1 MIGMKDRRPYVE
13 ERWASLYLA
22 APSAARRAAGHRGF
36 TLIELLVVIAIIAIL
51 AALLL
56 PALSQAK
63 SRAKVASCTSIYRQ
77 WGIVANLYA
86 TDSREFLPS
95 FPLYRGTGFNSW
107 DVATN
112 MPAGL
117 QPYGLNAPMWF
128 CPVRPED
135 FDAANAYSLKTFGHS
150 LSTINDLTRYFSH
163 AYGDFCIIYHC
174 WWVPR
179 ISTDNV
185 YFPDPKNGTGQARL
199 PDGWP
204 RKTTDKN
211 TALQPIISDFLV
223 ANGPP
228 STANL
233 NQASGGHSFN
243 GSLRSVNTTYAD
255 GHTVSV
261 PKAKMLWQWYGNY
274 TQFY

>member
-1 MIGMKDRRPYVE
+1 MKDRWPLGLEPQPSFNR
-13 ERWASLYLA
+13 A
-22 APSAARRAAGHRGF
+22 AVWPTQRAAGLRAF

-63 SRAKVASCTSIYRQ
+63 FRAKVINCSSLYRQ
-77 WGIVANLYA
+77 WGIVANCYA
-86 TDSREFLPS
+86 MDSREFLPS
-95 FPLYRGTGFNSW
+95 FSLNRSTGFNSW

-117 QPYGLNAPMWF
+117 QPYGLNVPMWF
-128 CPVRPED
+128 CPVRPDD
-135 FDAANAYSLKTFGHS
+135 FAAANTYCVQKLGRP
-150 LSTINDLTRYFSH
+150 LSTINDLTLYFER

-179 ISTDNV
+179 VSTGNTF
-185 YFPDPKNGTGQARL
+185 FPDPGNGTGQARL

-211 TALQPIISDFLV
+211 AALQPIISDFLL
-223 ANGPP
+223 ASGSP
-228 STANL
+228 STATINL
-233 NQASGGHSFN
+233 ATAGHSF
-243 GSLRSVNTTYAD
+243 GGGLRSVNTTYAD